1 MARRR
6 DEKRK
11 AHAGGQKMK
20 KLLILAM
27 VAFVPAAG
35 ASYKCVDEKGV
46 TRIGDTPPPECDH
59 VPMYEMSSSGSILKR
74 IDPTPSP
81 DQLKGRQEEMAKA
94 KEAER
99 AAADQKRK
107 DTALL
112 ASYSE
117 EKEFDV
123 ARDRNVEPLTGRI
136 KSTQDRQLQVD
147 KRIQELEDEMEFYKA
162 GKSAKSGKAVE
173 APALPLLIA
182 NLDRARGEK
191 VSLEKTLDGY
201 QKQIEEIKAKFD
213 ADKKRWVALKTGTA
227 DKPAS
232 EQPNPRRGMRPQD

>member
-1 MARRR
+1 MARRC

-11 AHAGGQKMK
+11 AHAGEPKMK
-20 KLLILAM
+20 KLLILAVM
-27 VAFVPAAG
+27 AFVPAAM

-59 VPMYEMSSSGSILKR
+59 VPMYEMSSSGSVLKR

-81 DQLKGRQEEMAKA
+81 DQLKNRQEEIEKA
-94 KEAER
+94 KEAEK

-107 DTALL
+107 DEALL

-123 ARDRNVEPLTGRI
+123 ARDRNVEPLTSRI
-136 KSTQDRQLQVD
+136 KNAQDRQQEVD
-147 KRIQELEDEMEFYKA
+147 KRIKELEDEMEFYKA
-162 GKSAKSGKAVE
+162 GKSSKSGKTVE
-173 APALPLLIA
+173 TPPVLVA
-182 NLDRARGEK
+182 NLDRVRAEK
-191 VSLEKTLDGY
+191 VSLEKSVDSY
-201 QKQIEEIKAKFD
+201 QQQIEAMKAKFN

-227 DKPAS
+227 DKPVS